1 MTLHDTIPG
10 VARRLRAGL
19 NGDPDQRAATTLLI
33 DAANGVWLTT
43 LGGWTQHLCTT
54 EDTRRPGGL
63 WIDWQQLRDDLT
75 ADDKAWAAFND
86 WAASYAGRA
95 ASEDT
100 YEQTREQ
107 MVPRRPWHGASSS
120 ELVVLRIA
128 LELAPGGLLGDGHR
142 PAGPGQHGRR
152 RGRGRR
158 ARRGPLPHRR
168 VAHRQPNAAPDAPAI
183 PAWAGT

>member
-1 MTLHDTIPG
+1 MTLHDTTPE

-33 DAANGVWLTT
+33 DAANGVWLTK
-43 LGGWTQHLCTT
+43 LSGWPEYLCTT

-63 WIDWQQLRDDLT
+63 WIDWQQLRDDLAT
-75 ADDKAWAAFND
+75 DDMAWAQFND
-86 WAASYAGRA
+86 WTASYTGRV

-107 MVPRRPWHGASSS
+107 MVPRRPWHGASGS

-128 LELAPGGLLGDGHR
+128 VELAPGGLFGDGIPR
-142 PAGPGQHGRR
+142 LDPANKAAVAAAVDTLVEGQY
-152 RGRGRR
+152 
-158 ARRGPLPHRR
+158 LTD
-168 VAHRQPNAAPDAPAI
+168 Q
-183 PAWAGT
+183 